1 VITLKY
7 FEGLSNEEVAAV
19 LGKPIGAVKSL
30 QHRALE
36 TLRRVLRPEQIG
48 ELV

>member
-1 VITLKY
+1 MIMLKY
-7 FEGLSNEEVAAV
+7 FEGQTNEEVAAA

-36 TLRRVLRPEQIG
+36 ALRRTLRAEQIG
-48 ELV
+48 ELI